1 MKVIKKILVVLLVII
16 MTGVFLVFN
25 FSFSGEK
32 FIVKYGT
39 GEAKTKIKENMIEN
53 LDISNEKIDE
63 FVNNKEVEALM
74 EKYINA
80 YLKGYTSDVY
90 IEQLDLTSDIN
101 SFIDNNH
108 DFLVNELKMS
118 EEELNKY
125 KDSQELKELTEKVK
139 NSLKEDRED
148 NEEMVVFSRI
158 YTKVS
163 SLEFKLILGGIILGI
178 ALLIFLLTKDI
189 GKVIKDMGISLV
201 VGAIIF
207 GTLVLILNFLIEDL
221 NLGGN
226 VIMSTLMFSI
236 ITLIVGI
243 LFIILGVKL
252 KKKVS

>member
-1 MKVIKKILVVLLVII
+1 
-16 MTGVFLVFN
+16 
-25 FSFSGEK
+25 
-32 FIVKYGT
+32 
-39 GEAKTKIKENMIEN
+39 
-53 LDISNEKIDE
+53 
-63 FVNNKEVEALM
+63 
-74 EKYINA
+74 
-80 YLKGYTSDVY
+80 
-90 IEQLDLTSDIN
+90 
-101 SFIDNNH
+101 
-108 DFLVNELKMS
+108 
-118 EEELNKY
+118 
-125 KDSQELKELTEKVK
+125 
-139 NSLKEDRED
+139 
-148 NEEMVVFSRI
+148 MVVFSRI

>member
-1 MKVIKKILVVLLVII
+1 
-16 MTGVFLVFN
+16 
-25 FSFSGEK
+25 
-32 FIVKYGT
+32 
-39 GEAKTKIKENMIEN
+39 
-53 LDISNEKIDE
+53 
-63 FVNNKEVEALM
+63 
-74 EKYINA
+74 
-80 YLKGYTSDVY
+80 
-90 IEQLDLTSDIN
+90 
-101 SFIDNNH
+101 
-108 DFLVNELKMS
+108 
-118 EEELNKY
+118 
-125 KDSQELKELTEKVK
+125 
-139 NSLKEDRED
+139 
-148 NEEMVVFSRI
+148 MVAFSRI

-207 GTLVLILNFLIEDL
+207 GTLVLILNFLLEDL

>member
-1 MKVIKKILVVLLVII
+1 
-16 MTGVFLVFN
+16 
-25 FSFSGEK
+25 
-32 FIVKYGT
+32 
-39 GEAKTKIKENMIEN
+39 
-53 LDISNEKIDE
+53 
-63 FVNNKEVEALM
+63 
-74 EKYINA
+74 
-80 YLKGYTSDVY
+80 
-90 IEQLDLTSDIN
+90 
-101 SFIDNNH
+101 
-108 DFLVNELKMS
+108 MS

-148 NEEMVVFSRI
+148 NEEMVAFSRI

-178 ALLIFLLTKDI
+178 AILIFLLTKDI

-243 LFIILGVKL
+243 LFIILVVKL

>member
-39 GEAKTKIKENMIEN
+39 CEAKTKIKENMIEN

-148 NEEMVVFSRI
+148 NEEMVAFSRI

-207 GTLVLILNFLIEDL
+207 GTLVLILNFLLEDL
-221 NLGGN
+221 NLRGN

>member
-1 MKVIKKILVVLLVII
+1 
-16 MTGVFLVFN
+16 
-25 FSFSGEK
+25 
-32 FIVKYGT
+32 
-39 GEAKTKIKENMIEN
+39 
-53 LDISNEKIDE
+53 
-63 FVNNKEVEALM
+63 
-74 EKYINA
+74 
-80 YLKGYTSDVY
+80 
-90 IEQLDLTSDIN
+90 
-101 SFIDNNH
+101 
-108 DFLVNELKMS
+108 MS

-178 ALLIFLLTKDI
+178 AILIFLLTKDI

>member
-1 MKVIKKILVVLLVII
+1 
-16 MTGVFLVFN
+16 
-25 FSFSGEK
+25 
-32 FIVKYGT
+32 
-39 GEAKTKIKENMIEN
+39 
-53 LDISNEKIDE
+53 
-63 FVNNKEVEALM
+63 
-74 EKYINA
+74 
-80 YLKGYTSDVY
+80 
-90 IEQLDLTSDIN
+90 
-101 SFIDNNH
+101 
-108 DFLVNELKMS
+108 
-118 EEELNKY
+118 
-125 KDSQELKELTEKVK
+125 
-139 NSLKEDRED
+139 
-148 NEEMVVFSRI
+148 MVAFSRI

-207 GTLVLILNFLIEDL
+207 GTLVLILNFLLEDL

-252 KKKVS
+252 KKNAPHVDQFYWSEFIQMTDELGLTPARLR

>member
-16 MTGVFLVFN
+16 MTGVFLVLN

-39 GEAKTKIKENMIEN
+39 SEAKTKIKENVMEN
-53 LDISNEKIDE
+53 LDISNEKVDE
-63 FVNNKEVEALM
+63 FVNNKEIEALM

-80 YLKGYTSDVY
+80 YLKGYTSDEY
-90 IEQLDLTSDIN
+90 LEQLDLASDIN

-108 DFLVNELKMS
+108 DFLVNELKIS
-118 EEELNKY
+118 EEELKQY
-125 KDSQELKELTEKVK
+125 RDSQELKELTEKVK
-139 NSLKEDRED
+139 KSLKEDRED
-148 NEEMVVFSRI
+148 NAEMVAFSKI

-163 SLEFKLILGGIILGI
+163 SLNFKLIVGGIILVI

-207 GTLVLILNFLIEDL
+207 GALVLVLNFLLDDL

-243 LFIILGVKL
+243 LLIILGVKL